1 MGVRADDPDVDIRPW
16 ERQPNEPAKGYSI
29 LVEFLETKTLREA
42 VARAQR
48 ETGDAASVRVP
59 GHVSRMARRWQWH
72 PRKEAYLEH
81 VAKREHALF
90 EEMRL
95 ARRKRRL
102 AALDRAGT
110 VISARLE
117 RMDLRKTPSAKVL
130 ELLTRINADE
140 REELLDRP
148 EDRERR
154 REGKPLGSL
163 PSLEEAMPKPSD
175 ERKENET

>member
-16 ERQPNEPAKGYSI
+16 EHQPGEPARAYSI

-48 ETGDAASVRVP
+48 EMGDAASVRVP
-59 GHVSRMARRWQWH
+59 GHISRLAQKWQWRARRA
-72 PRKEAYLEH
+72 AYLEH

-95 ARRKRRL
+95 ARRRRRIAQLDKLGGLFDAHL
-102 AALDRAGT
+102 AKMQPED
-110 VISARLE
+110 LE
-117 RMDLRKTPSAKVL
+117 RTEPRHVVQEIARVHVL
-130 ELLTRINADE
+130 E

-148 EDRERR
+148 EDRPRDR
-154 REGKPLGSL
+154 HGGDLGPL
-163 PSLEEAMPKPSD
+163 PSLDECIPKPSED
-175 ERKENET
+175 NE